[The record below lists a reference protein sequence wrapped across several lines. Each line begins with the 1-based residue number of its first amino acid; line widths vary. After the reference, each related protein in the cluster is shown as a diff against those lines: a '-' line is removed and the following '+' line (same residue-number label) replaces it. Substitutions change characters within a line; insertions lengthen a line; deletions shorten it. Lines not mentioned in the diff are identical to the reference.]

1 VEALRLQN
9 VRVRLG
15 EFEPLKGVSFAVPEG
30 AFVAVVGPN
39 GAGKSTLFKVL
50 LGLVPYEG
58 EVRVLGRPPRE
69 VDPYQVGYVPQIKT
83 FDRSFP
89 ALSLELVVSG
99 IRRAWPF
106 RVGKEERARA
116 LEALEEVGALELAS
130 RPLGRLSGG
139 ELQRVYLARALVR
152 RPRLL
157 LLDEPATGVDPL
169 GEQDLYR
176 LLEAYQARS
185 GATILMITHDW
196 EAAYHHA
203 THVLVLNREV
213 VGFGPPERALSEEC
227 LRRAFGH
234 LGHAHA
240 IRMAGGEGWRP

>member
-1 VEALRLQN
+1 MRF
-9 VRVRLG
+9 G
-15 EFEPLKGVSFAVPEG
+15 EVEPLRGVSFSVPEG

-50 LGLVPYEG
+50 LGLLPFQG
-58 EVRVLGRPPRE
+58 EVHLFGRPPRE
-69 VDPYQVGYVPQIKT
+69 VDPGLLGYVPQIKT

-106 RVGKEERARA
+106 RVTREERARA
-116 LEALEEVGALELAS
+116 LEVLEEVGALELAE

-139 ELQRVYLARALVR
+139 QLQRVFLARALVK
-152 RPRLL
+152 RPKLL
-157 LLDEPATGVDPL
+157 LLDEPATGIDPL

-185 GATILMITHDW
+185 GATVLMITHDW
-196 EAAYHHA
+196 EAAFHHA

-213 VGFGPPERALSEEC
+213 IGFGPPERALSEEC

-240 IRMAGGEGWRP
+240 IRMAGG

>member
-1 VEALRLQN
+1 MDAVVLRA
-9 VRVRLG
+9 VSVRLG
-15 EFEPLKGVSFAVPEG
+15 EFEPLKGVSLSVPQG

-50 LGLVPYEG
+50 LGLVPHRG
-58 EVRVLGRPPRE
+58 EVRVFGNPPKKT
-69 VDPYQVGYVPQIKT
+69 DPHLVGYVPQIKT

-106 RVGKEERARA
+106 RVGRKERERA
-116 LEALEEVGALELAS
+116 LEALREVGALELAE

-139 ELQRVYLARALVR
+139 QLQRVFLARALVK

-157 LLDEPATGVDPL
+157 LLDEPATGIDRL

-176 LLEAYQARS
+176 LLEAYQAQS
-185 GATILMITHDW
+185 GATVLMITHDW

-213 VGFGPPERALSEEC
+213 IGFGPPKRALSEEC

-234 LGHAHA
+234 MGHAHA
-240 IRMAGGEGWRP
+240 IRLAGEAE

>member
-1 VEALRLQN
+1 M
-9 VRVRLG
+9 
-15 EFEPLKGVSFAVPEG
+15 PEG

-50 LGLVPYEG
+50 LGLLPFQG
-58 EVRVLGRPPRE
+58 EVRVFGRRPKE
-69 VDPYQVGYVPQIKT
+69 VDPGLLGYVPQIKT

-89 ALSLELVVSG
+89 ALSLELVVSE

-106 RVGKEERARA
+106 RVTRKERARA
-116 LEALEEVGALELAS
+116 LEALEEVGALELAE

-139 ELQRVYLARALVR
+139 QLQRVFLARALVK

-157 LLDEPATGVDPL
+157 LLDEPATGIDPL

-185 GATILMITHDW
+185 GATVLMITHDW
-196 EAAYHHA
+196 EAAFHHA
-203 THVLVLNREV
+203 THVLVLNRDV
-213 VGFGPPERALSEEC
+213 IGFGPPERALSEEC

-240 IRMAGGEGWRP
+240 IRMAGG